1 MSKILI
7 IGNVLKDVYLKLDER
22 GNHFECDDKGV
33 SWLELGF
40 DGASHPFYHRTS
52 VYGGAAVSLSVLG
65 KMGIEAN
72 ILGSSVEYQNG
83 ELNGVG
89 APTDYRYIFCR
100 HNDIAYFVPSQRKAT
115 DWTMPG
121 ASQGTPEWLF
131 VDRSTTISPRL
142 VDEIAN
148 FLKFAQGTKLAVHL
162 EKRQSPAGQRLAE
175 MADVL
180 FLEEEPLL
188 RGKDEI
194 VDKIEPDKPNTQ
206 LVCHLTPRKIYFGD
220 AEESWSL
227 EHADTMTH
235 LTIYSTIAATV
246 LGVVAVGGTL
256 ADAILWGKLNAENA
270 SLQESLAAEKLQ
282 ELAQK
287 EFDKRHNV
295 RLVARSLMTGH
306 KGILAIDERNQT
318 LAKRFQE
325 FGIETSDERRKEY
338 RELLLTTP
346 GLKDAVNGVILSETT
361 TREKMKN
368 GVSFTDYLVNKGI
381 IPGIKVDKG
390 LAKMSKTGEEY
401 TLGLEGLSEK
411 LQHYFTKGF
420 RFAKWRAVFRIS
432 KDRPS
437 FFAIQRNAEDLAT
450 FAKEC
455 QLAGMTPMI
464 EPEVLT
470 EGDFSIEQD
479 MDTTVRVLTAV
490 LEKLDERRVDLAGC
504 ILKCNMITAG
514 QGAER
519 QALANEVGMATAAIL
534 RHAVPRYVAGVCL
547 LGGEQEPKTATKN
560 LTAIEQNSPFPWP
573 VSFAFGRALQEPVL
587 QIWKGEAKNAGNAQA
602 ALARHLAANVD
613 ALHYGEVEP
622 RRANQ
627 SDGRIGVLE
636 L

>member
-22 GNHFECDDKGV
+22 GNHFERDDKGV

-40 DGASHPFYHRTS
+40 DGASHPFHHRTS

-89 APTDYRYIFCR
+89 APADYRYIFCR
-100 HNDIAYFVPSQRKAT
+100 RNDIAYFVPSQRKAT

-131 VDRSTTISPRL
+131 VDRSTTVSPRL

-270 SLQESLAAEKLQ
+270 SL
-282 ELAQK
+282 
-287 EFDKRHNV
+287 
-295 RLVARSLMTGH
+295 
-306 KGILAIDERNQT
+306 
-318 LAKRFQE
+318 
-325 FGIETSDERRKEY
+325 
-338 RELLLTTP
+338 
-346 GLKDAVNGVILSETT
+346 
-361 TREKMKN
+361 
-368 GVSFTDYLVNKGI
+368 
-381 IPGIKVDKG
+381 
-390 LAKMSKTGEEY
+390 
-401 TLGLEGLSEK
+401 
-411 LQHYFTKGF
+411 
-420 RFAKWRAVFRIS
+420 
-432 KDRPS
+432 
-437 FFAIQRNAEDLAT
+437 
-450 FAKEC
+450 
-455 QLAGMTPMI
+455 
-464 EPEVLT
+464 
-470 EGDFSIEQD
+470 
-479 MDTTVRVLTAV
+479 
-490 LEKLDERRVDLAGC
+490 
-504 ILKCNMITAG
+504 
-514 QGAER
+514 
-519 QALANEVGMATAAIL
+519 
-534 RHAVPRYVAGVCL
+534 
-547 LGGEQEPKTATKN
+547 
-560 LTAIEQNSPFPWP
+560 
-573 VSFAFGRALQEPVL
+573 
-587 QIWKGEAKNAGNAQA
+587 
-602 ALARHLAANVD
+602 
-613 ALHYGEVEP
+613 
-622 RRANQ
+622 
-627 SDGRIGVLE
+627 
-636 L
+636 